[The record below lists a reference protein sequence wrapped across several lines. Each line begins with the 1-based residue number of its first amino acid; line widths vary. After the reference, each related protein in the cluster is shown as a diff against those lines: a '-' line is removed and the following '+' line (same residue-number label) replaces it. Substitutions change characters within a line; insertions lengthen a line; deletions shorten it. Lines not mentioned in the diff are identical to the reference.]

1 MIDTSIHVICK
12 FVLQNPI
19 IITMSSAKA
28 SAMREMTFSEY
39 FTVEMCIQYL
49 LKNKSNSEVLAFIV
63 SRLKTYDRADVMV
76 YIIEL
81 IFFALNHP
89 CTELEIFLLE
99 MCAEDFKYFFLI
111 TTTFEIWGHQLAANN
126 ANMKKRVRNM
136 LEDCETSM
144 VNGEK
149 CLINYK
155 MVRSDSGN
163 NEKADFDQE
172 DLYNFVIGKRSKN
185 DLKDDVRY
193 FTNYLVKL
201 AYLLIREDQPKEK
214 LMEISIEYLHKLN
227 LHLYERRNMNID
239 VIAPYKYVYKG
250 IALSFKNDP
259 NSELVS

>member
-1 MIDTSIHVICK
+1 
-12 FVLQNPI
+12 
-19 IITMSSAKA
+19 MSSTKA
-28 SAMREMTFSEY
+28 SAMKEMIESEY
-39 FTVEMCIQYL
+39 FTIEMCVQYL
-49 LKNKSNSEVLAFIV
+49 LKFKSNSEVLGIIIA
-63 SRLKTYDRADVMV
+63 RLRTFERNSTME

-81 IFFALNHP
+81 IYFALSHP

-99 MCAEDFKYFFLI
+99 LCAEDFKYFFLI
-111 TTTFEIWGHQLAANN
+111 TTTFEIWGHQLAASNT
-126 ANMKKRVRNM
+126 NMKKRVRNI

-155 MVRSDSGN
+155 KARADSGS
-163 NEKADFDQE
+163 NEKADFDQT

-201 AYLLIREDQPKEK
+201 AYLLFKEEDDQLRKVAVD
-214 LMEISIEYLHKLN
+214 YLHKLN
-227 LHLYERRNMNID
+227 LHLYERRNMNVD

-250 IALSFKNDP
+250 IALSFKNEPESD
-259 NSELVS
+259 LVS